1 MSCNEKSASVNSNV
15 MYGKLQH
22 HAQTALQ
29 QGHLVWWVAVL
40 LLPLHF
46 RIQFLSS
53 LTTCRTDLNH
63 PLIRWFQFPAS
74 GEGAFLVMTDHVY
87 L

>member
-1 MSCNEKSASVNSNV
+1 MSCNEKSVSVNGNV

-29 QGHLVWWVAVL
+29 QGVRWAAVL

-74 GEGAFLVMTDHVY
+74 REGAFLVMTDHVY